1 MVNESGA
8 LDTKENKETTE
19 KQTLG
24 ECKQL
29 KKNERMMH
37 SQEKKLERQFKKQQK
52 LLQSEQNK
60 RIALAKRMEK
70 KEFKNDKKL
79 EKQELVVQKKA
90 KERETKNAK
99 MLEKKKLNDEK
110 KEQKQKSRFANR
122 NVADWFKL
130 DNAGII
136 YPSIKDENWSFVV
149 RFFAVLNEEIDVSRL
164 QIAVNETMK
173 RFPTFN
179 VGLKP
184 GLFWNY
190 FEEKSLPP
198 IVEKEEKFPCS
209 SFELYDPKSHI
220 VRVLYY
226 QNRISVECFHGIADG
241 RSILKFFN
249 SLLRRYFIL
258 GGMKIES
265 TEGALEILDKPRKEE
280 FEDAFNRYCT
290 KGEKGK
296 LKEAKAYHIKGTNE
310 EFGVCNATMGTIS
323 VSKVKEVAKSY
334 DCTLTEFLVSELAYA
349 IYKKNI
355 KHNKPI
361 KMSVPIDLRQFFE
374 SETLRNFSAYINIE
388 LPPKVDGY
396 ILQDVIDLVKQAFTK
411 ITKENMQAF
420 INNNV
425 GMQKNF
431 LIKIVPLRL
440 KNVVIK
446 LVYHAVGEA
455 YQTMNVSNIGLVKT
469 PEEFSEK
476 IIKYGVNL
484 GRPKYNAKTVG
495 IISYNDNMVITIS
508 SKVKENDIEE
518 EFFKSLA
525 TLGTPVLIESNRRDY
540 YA

>member
-1 MVNESGA
+1 MVNESDV
-8 LDTKENKETTE
+8 LDVETKENKETTE

-29 KKNERMMH
+29 KKNAKIMRT
-37 SQEKKLERQFKKQQK
+37 QEKKLKKEFKKQQK
-52 LLQSEQNK
+52 LLQAEQNK
-60 RIALAKRMEK
+60 RIVLAKRMEK
-70 KEFKNDKKL
+70 KELNSNKRI
-79 EKQELVVQKKA
+79 EKQKLAVQRRSEK
-90 KERETKNAK
+90 RESKNAK
-99 MLEKKKLNDEK
+99 MLEK

-149 RFFAVLNEEIDVSRL
+149 RFFAVLNEEIDVPRL
-164 QIAVNETMK
+164 QTAVNESMK

-190 FEEKSLPP
+190 FEEKTYPP
-198 IVEKEEKFPCS
+198 RVEKEEKFPCS

-220 VRVLYY
+220 VRILYY
-226 QNRISVECFHGIADG
+226 QNRISVECFHGVADG

-249 SLLRRYFIL
+249 SVLRRYFIL

-296 LKEAKAYHIKGTNE
+296 LKEVKAYHIKGTTE
-310 EFGVCNATMGTIS
+310 EFGVCNATMGTMS
-323 VSKVKEVAKSY
+323 VAKVKEVAKSY
-334 DCTLTEFLVSELAYA
+334 ECTITEFLVSELAYA
-349 IYKKNI
+349 IYKRNT

-374 SETLRNFSAYINIE
+374 SETLRNFSAYINVEIKPSE
-388 LPPKVDGY
+388 NGY
-396 ILQDVIDLVKQAFTK
+396 ILQDIIDIVKSAFK
-411 ITKENMQAF
+411 EITKENLQAF

-446 LVYHAVGEA
+446 LVYQAVGEA

-469 PEEFSEK
+469 PEEFKEK

-484 GRPKYNAKTVG
+484 GRPKYNPKTVG
-495 IISYNDNMVITIS
+495 IVSFNDNLVITIS
-508 SKVKENDIEE
+508 SKIKENDIEE
-518 EFFKSLA
+518 EFFKSLT
-525 TLGTPVLIESNRRDY
+525 TLGIPVLIESNRRDY

>member
-1 MVNESGA
+1 MIDTQNGVIEEKPNEENE
-8 LDTKENKETTE
+8 LTKTQIRKDSAN
-19 KQTLG
+19 
-24 ECKQL
+24 L
-29 KKNERMMH
+29 KKNKKLMYH
-37 SQEKKLERQFKKQQK
+37 QEKKLKKEFKKQQR

-60 RIALAKRMEK
+60 RIKLTEK
-70 KEFKNDKKL
+70 AEKNKIKAEKKL
-79 EKQELVVQKKA
+79 EKKKQISERQTQKQEEKKQLA
-90 KERETKNAK
+90 TKNG
-99 MLEKKKLNDEK
+99 M
-110 KEQKQKSRFANR
+110 S
-122 NVADWFKL
+122 DWFKL

-149 RFFAVLNEEIDVSRL
+149 RFFVVLNEEIDVTRL
-164 QIAVNETMK
+164 QTAVNESMR

-179 VGLKP
+179 VGLKQ

-190 FEEKSLPP
+190 FEEKATPP
-198 IVEKEEKFPCS
+198 MVEREEKFPCS

-226 QNRISVECFHGIADG
+226 KNRISVECFHGVADG

-265 TEGALEILDKPRKEE
+265 TEGALEVLDKPRTEE
-280 FEDAFNRYCT
+280 KEDAFNRFCT

-296 LKEAKAYHIKGTNE
+296 LKEAKAFHIKGTNE
-310 EFGVCNATMGTIS
+310 EFGVCNATMGTVS
-323 VSKVKEVAKSY
+323 VTKLKEVAKSY
-334 DCTLTEFLVSELAYA
+334 ECTITEFLVAELAYA
-349 IYKKNI
+349 IYKKNK

-374 SETLRNFSAYINIE
+374 SETLRNFSAYINVEIAPNE
-388 LPPKVDGY
+388 NGY
-396 ILQDVIDLVKQAFTK
+396 ILQDIIDIVKNAFK
-411 ITKENMQAF
+411 EITKENMQAF

-425 GMQKNF
+425 GIQKNF
-431 LIKIVPLRL
+431 LIKLVPLRL

-446 LVYHAVGEA
+446 LVYQAVGEA
-455 YQTMNVSNIGLVKT
+455 YQTMNVSNIGLVKV
-469 PEEFSEK
+469 PEEFKEK

-484 GRPKYNAKTVG
+484 GRPKYNSKTVG
-495 IISYNDNMVITIS
+495 IISFNDNMVITIS
-508 SKVKENDIEE
+508 SKIKENDIEE

-525 TLGTPVLIESNRRDY
+525 ILGIPVLIESNRRDY